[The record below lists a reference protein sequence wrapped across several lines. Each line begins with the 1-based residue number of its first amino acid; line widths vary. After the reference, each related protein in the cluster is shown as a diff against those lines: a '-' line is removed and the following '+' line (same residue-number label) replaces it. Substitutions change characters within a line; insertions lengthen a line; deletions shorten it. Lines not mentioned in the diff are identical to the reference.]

1 MLFNYV
7 CNNNILLQ
15 SYNKKI
21 CSKCFYAVQEMQ
33 PTLDDIQSALNK
45 AVQMIL
51 AVNKSVKHWSQTRTD
66 QTLSLSANPPKN
78 FVASGMV

>member
-1 MLFNYV
+1 
-7 CNNNILLQ
+7 
-15 SYNKKI
+15 
-21 CSKCFYAVQEMQ
+21 MQ